1 METFV
6 IILYIAFMLVFLGV
20 PAAIVLMDKFS
31 DRAHAWMRRRIRRAR
46 RDIAAW
52 LLAPE
57 GLTVRPMTETDTAL
71 APLKV
76 KAADDELLEIIGRWS
91 A

>member
-6 IILYIAFMLVFLGV
+6 IVLYIAFLLVFLGV

-31 DRAHAWMRRRIRRAR
+31 DRFHAWLAKRIRKAR
-46 RDIAAW
+46 RDLAAW

-57 GLTVRPMTETDTAL
+57 GLTVRPLTETETAL
-71 APLKV
+71 APV
-76 KAADDELLEIIGRWS
+76 TAPVDGDELLDMLGRWS

>member
-1 METFV
+1 MERFV
-6 IILYIAFMLVFLGV
+6 ILLYIAFMFVFFGV

-46 RDIAAW
+46 RDLAAW
-52 LLAPE
+52 LLAPD
-57 GLTVRPMTETDTAL
+57 GLTVCPMTDTETAL
-71 APLKV
+71 APMEVSDEELV
-76 KAADDELLEIIGRWS
+76 ELLRRWS

>member
-1 METFV
+1 MERFV
-6 IILYIAFMLVFLGV
+6 ILLYIAFMLVFLGV

-31 DRAHAWMRRRIRRAR
+31 DRVHAWMRRRIRRAR
-46 RDIAAW
+46 RDLAAW
-52 LLAPE
+52 LMAPE
-57 GLTVRPMTETDTAL
+57 GLTVRPMTETETAL

-76 KAADDELLEIIGRWS
+76 EAAEDELLEIIGRWS